1 MADYIKT
8 DGSVEEI
15 QVKNFAHAQKLVGGL
30 VEIVYSYT
38 GKGKILVNE
47 EGIILSLPL
56 NTTATVLAC
65 QPLYGEVLRLSDE
78 EYARIMR

>member
-30 VEIVYSYT
+30 VEIVHSYT

-56 NTTATVLAC
+56 NTTATVLAR

>member
-1 MADYIKT
+1 MAEYMKT
-8 DGSVEEI
+8 DGTVEII

-30 VEIVYSYT
+30 VEIVHSYT

-47 EGIILSLPL
+47 EGMILSLPL
-56 NTTATVLAC
+56 NTTATVLAM
-65 QPLYGEVLRLSDE
+65 QPLYGDVLRLSDA